1 MEIIHTQSDLIHEL
15 SIARQAGRR
24 IGLVP
29 TMGALHEGHLSL
41 IEAISE
47 HCDCVVVSV
56 FVNPLQFGPNEDYS
70 KYPRVHEADARL
82 AEEQDVD
89 FLFIPEVAEMYT
101 AGSQTRVTVGELSTR
116 LCGKSRPGHFD
127 GVTTVVAK
135 LFNIVQPHVAA
146 FGEKDRQQLIIIKR
160 MVEDLNI
167 PVEILAVPTCR
178 EADGLAMSSRNAYLS
193 SEERSEATRLVGALT
208 HMEAMI
214 NTGESHAPLVT
225 EAGRQLITAYTGAR
239 LDYLEIVNPVT
250 LASIDELIPG
260 TDVLLAGAAWFGST
274 RLIDNR
280 MVKVP
285 IFS

>member
-1 MEIIHTQSDLIHEL
+1 
-15 SIARQAGRR
+15 
-24 IGLVP
+24 
-29 TMGALHEGHLSL
+29 MGALHEGHLSL
-41 IEAISE
+41 ISAISD
-47 HCDCVVVSV
+47 HCDCVVVSI
-56 FVNPLQFGPNEDYS
+56 FVNPIQFGPNEDYQ
-70 KYPRVHEADARL
+70 KYPRVHEQDAKL

-89 FLFIPEVAEMYT
+89 YLYIPEADDMYPT
-101 AGSQTRVTVGELSTR
+101 GSQTRVTVGDLTNR

-146 FGEKDRQQLIIIKR
+146 FGEKDRQQLIIIRR

-167 PVEILAVPTCR
+167 PVDILAVQTCR

-193 SEERSEATRLVGALT
+193 AEERSEATRLVGALS
-208 HMEAMI
+208 HMESMI
-214 NTGESHAPLVT
+214 NTGESHAPLVA
-225 EAGRQLITAYTGAR
+225 EAGRQLITSYTGAR

-250 LASIDELIPG
+250 LASVDELIPG